1 MYRLLH
7 AVTVGAVLSSLTT
20 GAVLASAGAAVA
32 DDTAY
37 QMPFPCGQTWSG
49 STRFDHSPSPRSID
63 WNRDD
68 DEGDSVVAAAGGIVT
83 TADALN
89 QLSYGHHVE
98 IDHGNGQSTIYA
110 HLDQVFVSQ
119 GQYVDQGTV
128 LGTIGN
134 TGRSFGAHLHFEQ
147 RVDDADQ
154 HAVFAGVKYV
164 YGRLTSYNCVDVPL
178 AGNFLGDT
186 SDEAVVYRRGKDSA
200 FVVADGRKNRF
211 VTFGTSAD
219 EPVLGDWD
227 GDGRTDLGVRR
238 PETSQF
244 MLRTVGGLVR
254 VDYGLPADKPVAGD
268 WDGDGIDQVGVFRP
282 LTRTF
287 YLLQADGST
296 LEVEFGH
303 ADSLPVVGDWDG
315 DGVSDLGVYDTT
327 TASFTLRTVD
337 REGVETFTHTA
348 VGSPGDLPV
357 VGDWDGNGITETGAW
372 NPDTATFLRSDAKL
386 ARPTR
391 LERARIGPYLPT
403 RNKVSRLRFGFKRG
417 SFDTT
422 ESGRN

>member
-1 MYRLLH
+1 MSLCAAGL
-7 AVTVGAVLSSLTT
+7 VLIGAD
-20 GAVLASAGAAVA
+20 SAGAADEA
-32 DDTAY
+32 PY
-37 QMPFPCGQTWSG
+37 QMPFPCGQTWTG

-63 WNRDD
+63 WNRTD

-89 QLSYGHHVE
+89 QLSYGRHVE
-98 IDHGNGQSTIYA
+98 VDHGDGQSTIYA
-110 HLDQVFVSQ
+110 HLDQVFVSE
-119 GQYVDQGTV
+119 GQYVDQGTI
-128 LGTIGN
+128 LGTIGD

-147 RVDDADQ
+147 RVDDADR
-154 HAVFAGVKYV
+154 HALFDGVKYV

-178 AGNFLGDT
+178 AGNLLGDDA
-186 SDEAVVYRRGKDSA
+186 DEPVVYRRGRDSA

-244 MLRTVGGLVR
+244 MLRTLGGLVR

-268 WDGDGIDQVGVFRP
+268 WDGDGVDQVGVFRP

-296 LEVEFGH
+296 VEVPLGA

-315 DGVSDLGVYDTT
+315 NGVSDLGVYDPT
-327 TASFTLRTVD
+327 TAVFTLRTVD
-337 REGVETFTHTA
+337 VAGVETLTQMA
-348 VGSPGDLPV
+348 VGKPGDLPV
-357 VGDWDGNGITETGAW
+357 VGDWAGNGITETGVW
-372 NPDTATFLRSDAKL
+372 KPKSATYLSSGAK
-386 ARPTR
+386 AERPTR
-391 LERARIGPYLPT
+391 LERMRIGPYLPT
-403 RNKVSRLRFGFKRG
+403 RHKVSRLRFGAKR
-417 SFDTT
+417 
-422 ESGRN
+422 